1 MAVVATRRRGRSVA
15 ETVAGGSALTDS
27 YFDIWPGP
35 AGWAEISWYP
45 AESVPRA
52 QPSVKPLRI
61 YVRVAADKQTS
72 SLRIVELRVHEPSQ
86 ESLRGLPLGRIEI
99 AANTQLVQ
107 AYLHRS
113 LDVEEPVNVAD
124 YFRLARRKRHE
135 TPRFVLKRPQT
146 RRLPD
151 AFYKD
156 VARAYRDATERGL
169 NPRKTLA
176 MTLARQPTQLHA
188 GSASLA
194 DAAFCRRRAGKSE
207 RPNGE
212 RLDREALTADGKT
225 RWRVRFRLG
234 GRETRKQFGGAFKTR
249 REAALRNAMGQRP
262 ACLAHGSRL
271 ASA

>member
-1 MAVVATRRRGRSVA
+1 MSVSFARQDDTANGTGAQENHLAKPCHYRYGGRMSSRENLRGGGSHSKAGTVVA

-86 ESLRGLPLGRIEI
+86 ELLRGLPLGRIEI

-176 MTLARQPTQLHA
+176 IDAGTPADTVARWI
-188 GSASLA
+188 GES
-194 DAAFCRRRAGKSE
+194 RRRGLLPPAEPGK
-207 RPNGE
+207 
-212 RLDREALTADGKT
+212 
-225 RWRVRFRLG
+225 V
-234 GRETRKQFGGAFKTR
+234 
-249 REAALRNAMGQRP
+249 
-262 ACLAHGSRL
+262 
-271 ASA
+271 SA